1 MTDQQDSPKP
11 LDSETVAAYLRL
23 HPEFFID
30 HDELI
35 PELRIPHQ
43 RGDTVSLVERQVK
56 LLRERNI
63 EMRHRLSQLMD
74 VARDNDRLFDKTRRL
89 VLDLLD
95 ASSLEEVV
103 SCVEDSLRREFQVPF
118 VSLILFCD
126 VPLPVGRSVSS
137 AEAHQA
143 IGGLL
148 AGGKTI
154 CGVLREH
161 ELNFLFGNED
171 GAQVGSAAVV
181 SISHQGLH
189 GVLAIGSAD
198 PQHYKSSLGTLFLGY
213 IAEVLA
219 RVVPGF
225 ATPLRSVR

>member
-63 EMRHRLSQLMD
+63 EMRQRLSHLME

-89 VLDLLD
+89 VLDLMD

-118 VSLILFCD
+118 VALILFSD
-126 VPLPVGRSVSS
+126 TPLPVGRSVSS

-161 ELNFLFGNED
+161 ELNFLFGEA
-171 GAQVGSAAVV
+171 GADVGSAAVV
-181 SISHQGLH
+181 GLSYQGLH

-198 PQHYKSSLGTLFLGY
+198 AQHYKSSLGTLFLGY
-213 IAEVLA
+213 IAEVLS
-219 RVVPGF
+219 RVLPRF
-225 ATPLRSVR
+225 SAPLRSVR

>member
-63 EMRHRLSQLMD
+63 EMRQRLSHLMD

-89 VLDLLD
+89 ILDLMD

-118 VSLILFCD
+118 VGLILFSD
-126 VPLPVGRSVSS
+126 MPLPVGRSVSS

-161 ELNFLFGNED
+161 ELNFLFGSA
-171 GAQVGSAAVV
+171 GADVGSAAVV
-181 SISHQGLH
+181 GLSHNGLH

-198 PQHYKSSLGTLFLGY
+198 SQHYKSSLGTLFLGY
-213 IAEVLA
+213 IAEVLS
-219 RVVPGF
+219 RVLPRF
-225 ATPLRSVR
+225 STPLRSVR

>member
-30 HDELI
+30 HDDLI

-63 EMRHRLSQLMD
+63 EMRQRLSHLMD

-89 VLDLLD
+89 VLDLMD

-118 VSLILFCD
+118 VGLILFSD
-126 VPLPVGRSVSS
+126 TPLPVGRSVSS

-161 ELNFLFGNED
+161 ELKFLFGEAGNE
-171 GAQVGSAAVV
+171 VGSAAVV
-181 SISHQGLH
+181 GLSHQGLH

-198 PQHYKSSLGTLFLGY
+198 AQHYKSSLGTLFLGY
-213 IAEVLA
+213 IAEVLS
-219 RVVPGF
+219 RVLPRF
-225 ATPLRSVR
+225 SAPLRSVR